1 MARRLVRLADRSED
15 GDIARSWFD
24 APISPTQKKI
34 CEDIQSYAF
43 EQVPF
48 IPIGQ
53 WFYPTAFRNNI
64 VDIVVA
70 PGILHWNLK
79 KT

>member
-1 MARRLVRLADRSED
+1 METLRDT
-15 GDIARSWFD
+15 WFD
-24 APISPTQKKI
+24 APDLAAQKKI
-34 CEDIQSYAF
+34 CEDMQTYAF

-64 VDIVVA
+64 VDIVKA

>member
-1 MARRLVRLADRSED
+1 MQA
-15 GDIARSWFD
+15 
-24 APISPTQKKI
+24 
-34 CEDIQSYAF
+34 YAF

-53 WFYPTAFRNNI
+53 WFYPTAFRNT
-64 VDIVVA
+64 VTDIVRS
-70 PGILHWNLK
+70 PNILHWNLK